1 MLENYFRLAI
11 RNILKRKAFSA
22 INIVGLTAGMTVC
35 FLILNY
41 AIFELSF
48 DRFHRDVDTIVRLRG
63 GARADSSAASAPS
76 FKEAY
81 PEVLNYAKVC
91 RAISRGVYSAG
102 GKHFRMNECF
112 TATNSV
118 FEIFAFEIVA
128 GDRATPLAG
137 PNSVVITES
146 TARKF
151 FGNADA
157 VGKSLLFNGRA
168 DYKVTAVMKD
178 VPRNSH
184 LRFDLLLSWP
194 TLEVTRGLECN
205 TSWILWGFYSYLRL
219 RPGTDIPALQK
230 KLDDFVALKQK
241 EVNRPESFWEEYH
254 LQPLKDIHLKSA
266 YTAEALENGSAST
279 VRFLLIVAFL
289 VIAIAWSNYV
299 NLATA
304 RSMERALE
312 VGVRKVAGAGRPQLI
327 RQFMLESLIV
337 NAAALALAAAATSL
351 LLPAFSSFAGVPAAF
366 VLGQDA
372 RFWAGLALV
381 LPAGMALSGF
391 YPAVI
396 LASVNPAAVF
406 KEHRIPLARGRR
418 LRKGL
423 VVFQFV
429 CSTALIAATLT
440 VERQLAFMM
449 NDDIGAAIDGTLVL
463 QRPLAVRAG
472 GQEEFATRLAAFKTE
487 LKKVPGVLQAA
498 RSSYV
503 PGDEVF
509 MINEGRKA
517 DLPDEATIDVYEV
530 QVDEDFLPM
539 FGLKFLA
546 GRPFS
551 REFPTDRTAV
561 ILNDTAR
568 RQLGYETPEKAI
580 GTKFIYRTE
589 VPFQVLGVLEDYH
602 QESLKQVYEPLVFL
616 YNPAGNGLTSVRVRA
631 PDPRALVADVQA
643 LWDRFYPEN
652 PFEYFFLDDHYRRQY
667 GSDVRFL
674 RMFGLFTLLAIFVA
688 GLGLFGLSLFN
699 AVRRTKEVGIR
710 KVLGASLAEILA
722 LLVRDFVKL
731 ILAANVVALPVFYF
745 AVSRWLDKYPFRTSI
760 GVWFFAYP
768 VLMTVLIALAVSAY
782 HAVKAATADP
792 VRALKYE

>member
-1 MLENYFRLAI
+1 MFTNYLRLAI
-11 RNILKRKAFSA
+11 RNVLKRKAFSV
-22 INIVGLTAGMTVC
+22 INVIGLTVGMTVC

-41 AIFELSF
+41 AVFELSF
-48 DRFHRDVDTIVRLRG
+48 DRFNRGFGDIYRLRG
-63 GARADSSAASAPS
+63 GARADSSGASAPS
-76 FKEAY
+76 VKEAF
-81 PEVLNYAKVC
+81 PEVLDYAKVC
-91 RAISRGVYSAG
+91 RSISRGVYSYG
-102 GKHFRMNECF
+102 EKHFRMNDCF

-118 FEIFAFEIVA
+118 FSIFSFEVVK

-146 TARKF
+146 AAEKF
-151 FGNADA
+151 FGTEDP
-157 VGKSLLFNGRA
+157 VGKSLVFNGRT

-194 TLEVTRGLECN
+194 TLEARSADVN

-219 RPGTDIPALQK
+219 KPGSDIRALQR
-230 KLDDFVALKQK
+230 KLDEFIALKQK

-266 YTAEALENGSAST
+266 YTAEALENGNAST

-289 VIAIAWSNYV
+289 VIAIAWSNYI

-304 RSMERALE
+304 RSMERTLE
-312 VGVRKVAGAGRPQLI
+312 VGVRKVAGAGRGQLI

-337 NAAALALAAAATSL
+337 NAAALVLAVGATSM
-351 LLPAFSSFAGVPAAF
+351 LLPAFGAFAGTPAAF
-366 VLGQDA
+366 VLGQDI

-381 LPAGMALSGF
+381 LLAGIVLSGF

-396 LASVNPAAVF
+396 LASVNPATVF
-406 KEHRIPLARGRR
+406 KENRVPLARGRR

-423 VVFQFV
+423 VVFQFM

-440 VERQLAFMM
+440 VEKQLSFML
-449 NDDIGAAIDGTLVL
+449 NADVGAAIEGTLVL
-463 QRPLAVRAG
+463 QRPLAIRDG
-472 GQEEFATRLAAFKTE
+472 SREEFETRLAAFKTE
-487 LKKVPGVLQAA
+487 LKKVPGVLRAA

-503 PGDEVF
+503 PGDDVF

-530 QVDEDFLPM
+530 QVDEDFLPI

-568 RQLGYETPEKAI
+568 RQLGYETPESAI

-589 VPFQVLGVLEDYH
+589 IPFQVLGVLEDYH

-616 YNPAGNGLTSVRVRA
+616 FNPASNGLSSVRIKT
-631 PDPRALVADVQA
+631 PDTRTLVANVRK
-643 LWDRFYPEN
+643 LWEKFYPGN
-652 PFEYFFLDDHYRRQY
+652 PFEFFFLDDHYRRQY

-674 RMFGLFTLLAIFVA
+674 QMFGLFALLAIFVA

-699 AVRRTKEVGIR
+699 AVQRTKEVGIR
-710 KVLGASLAEILA
+710 KVLGASVAEIMA
-722 LLVRDFVKL
+722 LLVRDFIKL
-731 ILAANVVALPVFYF
+731 ILLANLVALPVFYF
-745 AVSRWLDKYPFRTSI
+745 ALNRWLDKYPFRITI
-760 GVWFFAYP
+760 GGWFFAAP
-768 VLMTVLIALAVSAY
+768 ILMTVAIALLVSAY
-782 HAVKAATADP
+782 HSVKAALADP